1 MLNIAR
7 TQKQLEILTDADT
20 DTDTETCSL
29 ARTHTHTRTY
39 THIHTHTHTHT
50 HSKKK
55 MKNALE
61 QDESLHLEHVRAN
74 TFEVHV
80 KVVTHLCAAFA
91 PPARALTQT
100 HMHTHRTQPET
111 EEEMGRIQIFHAD
124 SDTDCQEWVK
134 QLQQA
139 IANALLVHRREQ
151 TSLLGRIQMR
161 MKRVYDGDLIQFV
174 VVGIIIANFMAN
186 VVEYELMSTE
196 PDTVQRFNDLDL
208 SFTIIFTVE
217 LVANMIAHADM
228 LPLPFLGDGWNILD
242 IIVVAV
248 SLVTAG
254 NLLGGQSS
262 SIKTIRILRAFR
274 VVSIHPQ
281 PPSVPVAAL
290 AAMCLHACIVCVCVC
305 VCVCVYIH
313 ALTSV

>member
-1 MLNIAR
+1 M
-7 TQKQLEILTDADT
+7 
-20 DTDTETCSL
+20 
-29 ARTHTHTRTY
+29 
-39 THIHTHTHTHT
+39 
-50 HSKKK
+50 
-55 MKNALE
+55 
-61 QDESLHLEHVRAN
+61 
-74 TFEVHV
+74 
-80 KVVTHLCAAFA
+80 
-91 PPARALTQT
+91 
-100 HMHTHRTQPET
+100 
-111 EEEMGRIQIFHAD
+111 
-124 SDTDCQEWVK
+124 WVK
-134 QLQQA
+134 QLQRA
-139 IANALLVHRREQ
+139 IGNALLVHRREQ
-151 TSLLGRIQMR
+151 TSLLGRIQIR
-161 MKRVYDGDLIQFV
+161 LKRVYDGDLIQFG
-174 VVGIIIANFMAN
+174 VVGIIIANFLAN

-196 PDTVQRFNDLDL
+196 PDTVQLFNDLDL

-290 AAMCLHACIVCVCVC
+290 AAMCLHACIACVCVCVC
-305 VCVCVYIH
+305 VCVCACVCVCVCVSVCLCVCVH
-313 ALTSV
+313 ALRLCMRLRLCNAHTGARIQTADLAAVDCDGTWCFDGAGQLCLCLCLSVCLSV